1 MEDSRSLV
9 LLSTR
14 NLSFQMWV
22 YQGLTDFIESKSLE
36 FFGDAW
42 NTHMFKRLF
51 SCMICGLLVCS
62 FVWHSFTYPVVSYFT
77 SRWRI
82 MQIFCLSK
90 SQTNLHF
97 SWYLLNEKVT
107 YEKFQLPLWKS
118 VSLLQTFLEH
128 SKYCVKLIFSCSEG
142 AEVSLDGKSWWM
154 PLWLFWHVHQGFW
167 TTKRSR
173 HEYMWVSQIRNGL
186 LKIGD
191 RIMFL
196 QSEKW
201 LWTR

>member
-1 MEDSRSLV
+1 MWCNSGFINNFLWRMEDSRSLV

-22 YQGLTDFIESKSLE
+22 YQGLTDFIESKNLE

-62 FVWHSFTYPVVSYFT
+62 FVWHSFMYTVVSYFT

-97 SWYLLNEKVT
+97 SWYLLNESN
-107 YEKFQLPLWKS
+107 LWKVVTAVMKIS
-118 VSLLQTFLEH
+118 KSPSDVSRT
-128 SKYCVKLIFSCSEG
+128 
-142 AEVSLDGKSWWM
+142 
-154 PLWLFWHVHQGFW
+154 
-167 TTKRSR
+167 
-173 HEYMWVSQIRNGL
+173 
-186 LKIGD
+186 
-191 RIMFL
+191 
-196 QSEKW
+196 
-201 LWTR
+201 